1 MRSIVRNAVLAAAA
15 ILCLGSATAQ
25 ASESIVLRANVPF
38 PFVVKGQVFPAGKYV
53 VQRDDV
59 MPGLLEIR
67 NEANNHQVAFVETI
81 RDAGRD
87 PAGSHAALTFK
98 RHENEYRLASVWETQ
113 SQGWDVMGRR

>member
-15 ILCLGSATAQ
+15 ILLCGSATAQ
-25 ASESIVLRANVPF
+25 ASESIVLRADVPF

-67 NEANNHQVAFVETI
+67 NEANSHQVVFFETI